1 MKPSLLPPLAALLI
15 PAFSA
20 AGVFALSK
28 TLEESAVKPSAPS
41 GEGNHETSPVSKGLA
56 TVEVVAQGRNLYVQ
70 SCARCHGN
78 DAKGNGEDDDGPD
91 LHGLRIS
98 NARISSAI
106 LKGVKGEMPSFAK
119 KFSPE
124 DTTALVSYL
133 RSLGRD

>member
-1 MKPSLLPPLAALLI
+1 MIS
-15 PAFSA
+15 
-20 AGVFALSK
+20 
-28 TLEESAVKPSAPS
+28 
-41 GEGNHETSPVSKGLA
+41 
-56 TVEVVAQGRNLYVQ
+56 QGRNLFVQ

-78 DAKGNGEDDDGPD
+78 DARGKGEDDDGPD

-98 NARISSAI
+98 DARIKSVV
-106 LKGVKGEMPSFAK
+106 LKGVQGEMPSFAK